1 MYHLLNLGNL
11 PVPVNQNAGII
22 TFSIF
27 IKINI
32 RNSHDAAL
40 FADISKSPYNR
51 GVKGCL
57 LFFYILMG
65 ILRGELQ

>member
-1 MYHLLNLGNL
+1 MRLSLQTSRKAPTTG
-11 PVPVNQNAGII
+11 
-22 TFSIF
+22 
-27 IKINI
+27 
-32 RNSHDAAL
+32 
-40 FADISKSPYNR
+40 